1 MADKFEYKYN
11 APTQEEKDEINKILN
26 NYLPKDE
33 KKSKIDILR
42 KLDFKVKNNP
52 MIFGLSCGIIGTLI
66 FGLGLTCVLE
76 WSLLVL
82 GIIISTVGLFVI
94 IIAYPLYNK
103 LHSYYK
109 NKYKDEIIKISKEL
123 LNEE

>member
-11 APTQEEKDEINKILN
+11 APTQEEKDEINEILN

-33 KKSKIDILR
+33 KETKFEILR

-52 MIFGLSCGIIGTLI
+52 MIFGLSCGIIGNLI

-76 WSLLVL
+76 WNLLVL
-82 GIIISTVGLFVI
+82 GIIISVIGLFI
-94 IIAYPLYNK
+94 ITIAYPLYNK

-109 NKYKDEIIKISKEL
+109 NKYKDEIIKLSREL